1 MGESPADVY
10 NRAGLFL
17 ESLYRRWESH
27 SVDNLVIVSHEL
39 FIIVF
44 LMRMFRYPVH
54 DYYAFEGLKNCELVV
69 LERANKDSVRFDIA
83 YCWAPGEE
91 KRLGGLLRKP
101 EEKTEFHDV
110 EIWDGDPEAPM
121 IESRQS

>member
-39 FIIVF
+39 FILVF

-54 DYYAFEGLKNCELVV
+54 DYYAFEGLKNCQLIV
-69 LERANKDSVRFDIA
+69 LERPEFDLSYEIA
-83 YCWAPGEE
+83 YTWAPGEE
-91 KRLGGLLRKP
+91 KVPGGLARKP
-101 EEKTEFHDV
+101 EEKV
-110 EIWDGDPEAPM
+110 EQPKAEVWDGNPDSP
-121 IESRQS
+121 